1 MNRIQKL
8 IHSKI
13 GCIVISILL
22 GLGLATIFRKSCK
35 DRNCMVF
42 YAPSFDKIKGK
53 IYKFDN
59 SCYTFKEKMT
69 KCDTK
74 RTVEFEPYEKEK

>member
-1 MNRIQKL
+1 
-8 IHSKI
+8 
-13 GCIVISILL
+13 
-22 GLGLATIFRKSCK
+22 
-35 DRNCMVF
+35 MVF

-74 RTVEFEPYEKEK
+74 NTIEFEPYGKEE